1 MEKISRVPYASV
13 VNNLMYAM
21 MSKRPNTCPIKWHP
35 LPFFHHAQL
44 VQIYISSV
52 KMVQTTMTYSAV
64 FTLAFGFML
73 VASSLGAAA
82 PATPFF
88 GLNPVEIQD
97 CLATIKTHAEI
108 CLDEVASL
116 VLTFQPNLVGPKCCN
131 ALAVIDDKCK
141 IETFSFDS
149 FLPSLWIKQSCA
161 STLFTP
167 SHPPTV
173 PSST

>member
-1 MEKISRVPYASV
+1 
-13 VNNLMYAM
+13 
-21 MSKRPNTCPIKWHP
+21 
-35 LPFFHHAQL
+35 
-44 VQIYISSV
+44 
-52 KMVQTTMTYSAV
+52 MVQTTMTYSAV

-97 CLATIKTHAEI
+97 CLATIKTHADI

-116 VLTFQPNLVGPKCCN
+116 VLTFQPDLVGPKCCN
-131 ALAVIDDKCK
+131 ALAVIEDKCN
-141 IETFSFDS
+141 IEGFIFDS
-149 FLPSLWIKQSCA
+149 FLPALWIRQRCA

>member
-1 MEKISRVPYASV
+1 
-13 VNNLMYAM
+13 
-21 MSKRPNTCPIKWHP
+21 
-35 LPFFHHAQL
+35 
-44 VQIYISSV
+44 
-52 KMVQTTMTYSAV
+52 MVQTTMTYSAV

-73 VASSLGAAA
+73 VASSLGAA

-116 VLTFQPNLVGPKCCN
+116 VLTFQQHLVGPKCCN
-131 ALAVIDDKCK
+131 ALAVIDEKCK
-141 IETFSFDS
+141 TEGFSFDS
-149 FLPSLWIKQSCA
+149 FLPALWIRQHCA

-167 SHPPTV
+167 SHPPPV